1 MKQRPSIA
9 LLIESSNSYARGLLR
24 GIMSYIHEHHPWSIY
39 LPEHGRGNVP
49 VNWLNSWHG
58 DGIIA
63 RIENTKIAEAVVNS
77 GVPAVDVSAA
87 RLAPSLPWVE
97 TDDHAIAVL
106 AAQHLIERGF
116 QHYAFCGDHRF
127 NWSRWREEHFQQSIE
142 NVGFD
147 CHIYPHTTG
156 RKKAIPWEREQQ
168 RLSEWILQLPKPVGV
183 MACYDIKAQQL
194 LDVCRTI
201 NVSVPEE
208 VAIIGVDNDEI
219 LCNLSEPPLSSI
231 IPNTHQTGYE
241 AAALLDQIISGHKV
255 SSEAHLIKPL
265 GIATRQSTDIQAI
278 DDKLISDAVRFIRHH
293 ACDGINVQDVLKSVP
308 LSRRVLESRFQKII
322 GRSPHE
328 EIMRIRIDRVKQLLE
343 ETDLSLIE
351 IAERTGFQ
359 HPEYLN
365 VAFKKQTGITPG
377 VYRRNQKTRDKIH

>member
-24 GIMSYIHEHHPWSIY
+24 GVMSYIHEHRSWSIY
-39 LPEHGRGNVP
+39 LPEHGRGSVP

-63 RIENTKIAEAVVNS
+63 RIENEKIAEAVVNS

-97 TDDHAIAVL
+97 TDDRAIATL

-116 QHYAFCGDHRF
+116 QHYAFCGDDRF
-127 NWSRWREEHFQQSIE
+127 NWSRWREDHFQSCIE
-142 NVGFD
+142 NAGYV
-147 CHIYPHTTG
+147 CHRYPQAKG
-156 RKKAIPWEREQQ
+156 RKKTIPWEQEQQ
-168 RLSEWILQLPKPVGV
+168 RLSEWIRQLPKPVGV

-194 LDVCRTI
+194 LDVCRTSS
-201 NVSVPEE
+201 VSVPEE

-219 LCNLSEPPLSSI
+219 LCNLSEPPLSSV
-231 IPNTHQTGYE
+231 IPNTRLTGYE
-241 AAALLDQIISGHKV
+241 AAALLDRMIAGQTV

-278 DDKLISDAVRFIRHH
+278 DDKFISDAVCFIRQH
-293 ACDGINVQDVLKSVP
+293 ACDGINVQTVLKSVP
-308 LSRRVLESRFQKII
+308 LSRRVLESRFQKFI

-328 EIMRIRIDRVKQLLE
+328 EIMRIRLDRVKQLLE
-343 ETDLSLIE
+343 ETDLSLTA
-351 IAERTGFQ
+351 IAERTGFR

-365 VAFKKQTGITPG
+365 VAFKKQTGTTPG
-377 VYRRNQKTRDKIH
+377 TFRREQKRSR

>member
-1 MKQRPSIA
+1 MKERPSIA

-39 LPEHGRGNVP
+39 LPEHGRGSVP
-49 VNWLNSWHG
+49 VNWLNRWHG

-63 RIENTKIAEAVVNS
+63 RIENSKIAAAVVNS

-97 TDDHAIAVL
+97 TDDRAIAKL
-106 AAQHLIERGF
+106 AAEHLIERGF

-127 NWSRWREEHFQQSIE
+127 NWSRWREEHFQKQITDAGFVCHVYPQSAKRI
-142 NVGFD
+142 
-147 CHIYPHTTG
+147 
-156 RKKAIPWEREQQ
+156 KSIPWEEEQH
-168 RLSEWILQLPKPVGV
+168 RLSEWIHQLPKPVGI

-194 LDVCRTI
+194 LDACRTI

-241 AAALLDQIISGHKV
+241 AAALLDRMISGQKV
-255 SSEAHLIKPL
+255 SSDAHLIKPL

-278 DDKLISDAVRFIRHH
+278 DDQSISAAVRFIRHH
-293 ACDGINVQDVLKSVP
+293 ACDGINVQDILKSVP

-328 EIMRIRIDRVKQLLE
+328 EIMRIRLDRVKQLLT
-343 ETDLSLIE
+343 ETDLSLIQ
-351 IAERTGFQ
+351 IAERTGFR

-365 VAFKKQTGITPG
+365 VAFKKQTGTTPG
-377 VYRRNQKTRDKIH
+377 TFRRN

>member
-1 MKQRPSIA
+1 MKSRPSIA

-24 GIMSYIHEHHPWSIY
+24 GIMAYIHEHHSWSIY

-63 RIENTKIAEAVVNS
+63 RIENTKTAEAVVNS

-97 TDDHAIAVL
+97 TDDRAIASL

-116 QHYAFCGDHRF
+116 EHYAFCGDHRF
-127 NWSRWREEHFQQSIE
+127 NWSRWREDHFQ
-142 NVGFD
+142 NVIQDAGFV
-147 CHIYPHTTG
+147 CHAYPQTAG
-156 RKKAIPWEREQQ
+156 RKQAPPWEAEQQ
-168 RLSEWILQLPKPVGV
+168 RLADWIQQLPKPVGI

-219 LCNLSEPPLSSI
+219 LCNLSEPPLSSV
-231 IPNTHQTGYE
+231 IPNTRLTGYE
-241 AAALLDQIISGHKV
+241 AAALLDRMIAGEPV

-278 DDKLISDAVRFIRHH
+278 DDKLISDAVRFIRQQ
-293 ACDGINVQDVLKSVP
+293 ACEGINVQDVLKSVP

-328 EIMRIRIDRVKQLLE
+328 EIMRIRLDRVKQLLE
-343 ETDLSLIE
+343 ETELPLIE
-351 IAERTGFQ
+351 IASRTGFR
-359 HPEYLN
+359 HSEYLN
-365 VAFKKQTGITPG
+365 VAFKKQTGTTPG
-377 VYRRNQKTRDKIH
+377 QFRRQQKHRKLPN

>member
-1 MKQRPSIA
+1 MKDRPSIA

-63 RIENTKIAEAVVNS
+63 RIENSKIATAVVNS
-77 GVPAVDVSAA
+77 GVPAVDMSAA

-97 TDDHAIAVL
+97 TDDHAIAKL
-106 AAQHLIERGF
+106 AAEHLVERGF
-116 QHYAFCGDHRF
+116 QHYSFCGDHRF
-127 NWSRWREEHFQQSIE
+127 NWSQWREDHFQQHIADA
-142 NVGFD
+142 GFA
-147 CHIYPHTTG
+147 CHVYPQSTKQ
-156 RKKAIPWEREQQ
+156 KKMLPWEEEQQ
-168 RLSEWILQLPKPVGV
+168 RLSEWIQQLPKPVGV
-183 MACYDIKAQQL
+183 MACYDIRAQQL
-194 LDVCRTI
+194 LDACRTI

-241 AAALLDQIISGHKV
+241 AAALLDRMISGQSV

-278 DDKLISDAVRFIRHH
+278 DDKFISEAVRFIRQH
-293 ACDGINVQDVLKSVP
+293 ACVGINVQDVLKSVP
-308 LSRRVLESRFQKII
+308 LSRRVLESRFQKFI

-328 EIMRIRIDRVKQLLE
+328 EIMRIRLDRVKQLLT
-343 ETDLSLIE
+343 ETDLSLIQ
-351 IAERTGFQ
+351 IAERTGFR

-377 VYRRNQKTRDKIH
+377 NFRRDQNPSPR

>member
-1 MKQRPSIA
+1 MKERPSIA
-9 LLIESSNSYARGLLR
+9 LMIESSNSYARGLLR
-24 GIMSYIHEHHPWSIY
+24 GVMSYIHEHHPWSIY
-39 LPEHGRGNVP
+39 LPEHGRGSVP
-49 VNWLNSWHG
+49 VDWLKNWHG
-58 DGIIA
+58 DGMIA
-63 RIENTKIAEAVVNS
+63 RIENSKIATAVVNS

-97 TDDHAIAVL
+97 TDDRAIAKL
-106 AAQHLIERGF
+106 AAEHLIERGF

-127 NWSRWREEHFQQSIE
+127 NWSRWREEHFQKHIAE
-142 NVGFD
+142 AGFV
-147 CHIYPHTTG
+147 CHVYPQKT
-156 RKKAIPWEREQQ
+156 RQKKTIPWELEQR
-168 RLSEWILQLPKPVGV
+168 RLAEWIHKLPKPVGV

-194 LDVCRTI
+194 LDACRTI

-208 VAIIGVDNDEI
+208 VAIVGVDNDEI

-231 IPNTHQTGYE
+231 IPNTHQTGYD
-241 AAALLDQIISGHKV
+241 AAALLDRMISGQKV

-278 DDKLISDAVRFIRHH
+278 DDKNISDAVRFIRQH

-308 LSRRVLESRFQKII
+308 LSRRVLETRFQKII

-328 EIMRIRIDRVKQLLE
+328 EIMRIRLDRVRQLLE
-343 ETDLSLIE
+343 ETDLSLIQ
-351 IAERTGFQ
+351 IAERTGFR

-377 VYRRNQKTRDKIH
+377 KFRRDQKHTR

>member
-1 MKQRPSIA
+1 MKERPSIA

-24 GIMSYIHEHHPWSIY
+24 GVMSYIHEHHPWSIY
-39 LPEHGRGNVP
+39 LPEHGRGSVP

-63 RIENTKIAEAVVNS
+63 RIENSKIAAAVVNS
-77 GVPAVDVSAA
+77 GVPAVDLSAA

-97 TDDHAIAVL
+97 TDDHAIAKL
-106 AAQHLIERGF
+106 AAEHLIERGF
-116 QHYAFCGDHRF
+116 QHYAFCGDDQF
-127 NWSRWREEHFQQSIE
+127 NWSCWREDYFQKQITDAGFVCHVYPQS
-142 NVGFD
+142 
-147 CHIYPHTTG
+147 TK
-156 RKKAIPWEREQQ
+156 RLKSIPWEEEQR
-168 RLSEWILQLPKPVGV
+168 RLSEWIQQLPKPVGV

-194 LDVCRTI
+194 LDACRTV

-241 AAALLDQIISGHKV
+241 AAALLDRMIAGQTV
-255 SSEAHLIKPL
+255 SSDAHLIKPL

-278 DDKLISDAVRFIRHH
+278 DDKSISAAVRFIRHH

-322 GRSPHE
+322 GRSPHA
-328 EIMRIRIDRVKQLLE
+328 EIMRIRLDRVKQLLT
-343 ETDLSLIE
+343 ETDLSLIQ

-365 VAFKKQTGITPG
+365 VAFKKQTGTTPG
-377 VYRRNQKTRDKIH
+377 TFRRN

>member
-24 GIMSYIHEHHPWSIY
+24 GIMAYIHEHHPWSIY

-63 RIENTKIAEAVVNS
+63 RIENAKIAEAVVNS
-77 GVPAVDVSAA
+77 GVPAVDMSAA

-97 TDDHAIAVL
+97 TDDRAIATL
-106 AAQHLIERGF
+106 AAQHLVERGF
-116 QHYAFCGDHRF
+116 QHYAFCGDDRF
-127 NWSRWREEHFQQSIE
+127 NWSRWREDHFQACIKDT
-142 NVGFD
+142 GFV
-147 CHIYPHTTG
+147 CHRYPQAKG
-156 RKKAIPWEREQQ
+156 RKKNIPWEQEQQ
-168 RLSEWILQLPKPVGV
+168 RLSDWIRQLPKPVGV

-219 LCNLSEPPLSSI
+219 LCNLSEPPLSSV
-231 IPNTHQTGYE
+231 IPNTRLTGYE
-241 AAALLDQIISGHKV
+241 AAALLDRMLAGQTV

-278 DDKLISDAVRFIRHH
+278 DDKFISDAVRFIRQH

-308 LSRRVLESRFQKII
+308 LSRRILESRFQKII

-328 EIMRIRIDRVKQLLE
+328 EIVRIRLDRVKQLLE
-343 ETDLSLIE
+343 ETDLSLIQ

-377 VYRRNQKTRDKIH
+377 SFRRNQNHAARGI

>member
-24 GIMSYIHEHHPWSIY
+24 GVMSYIHEHHPWSIY
-39 LPEHGRGNVP
+39 LPEHGRGSVP
-49 VNWLNSWHG
+49 VNWLNSWNG

-63 RIENTKIAEAVVNS
+63 RIENEKIAEAVVNS

-97 TDDHAIAVL
+97 TDDPAIASL
-106 AAQHLIERGF
+106 AAQHLVERGF
-116 QHYAFCGDHRF
+116 QHYAFCGDDRF
-127 NWSRWREEHFQQSIE
+127 NWSRWREDHFQSCIKAAGYTCQ
-142 NVGFD
+142 
-147 CHIYPHTTG
+147 IYPQAKG
-156 RKKAIPWEREQQ
+156 RKKTIPWEQEQR
-168 RLSEWILQLPKPVGV
+168 RLSEWILQLPKPVGI

-219 LCNLSEPPLSSI
+219 LCNLSEPPLSSV
-231 IPNTHQTGYE
+231 IPNTRLTGYE
-241 AAALLDQIISGHKV
+241 AAALLDRMIAGQTA
-255 SSEAHLIKPL
+255 SSEAYLIKPL
-265 GIATRQSTDIQAI
+265 GIETRQSTDIQAI
-278 DDKLISDAVRFIRHH
+278 DDKFISDAVRFIRQH
-293 ACDGINVQDVLKSVP
+293 ACDGINVQNVLKHVP
-308 LSRRVLESRFQKII
+308 LSRRVLESRFQKFI

-328 EIMRIRIDRVKQLLE
+328 EIMRIRLDRVKQLLE

-351 IAERTGFQ
+351 IAERTGFR

-365 VAFKKQTGITPG
+365 VAFKKQTGTTPG
-377 VYRRNQKTRDKIH
+377 SFRRKQKQTR

>member
-1 MKQRPSIA
+1 MKSRPSIA

-24 GIMSYIHEHHPWSIY
+24 GIMSYIHEHHSWSIY

-49 VNWLNSWHG
+49 VSWLNNWHG

-97 TDDHAIAVL
+97 TDDHAIASL
-106 AAQHLIERGF
+106 AAQHLIDRGF
-116 QHYAFCGDHRF
+116 QHFAFCGDHRF
-127 NWSRWREEHFQQSIE
+127 NWSRWRESHFQECIQTARLH
-142 NVGFD
+142 
-147 CHIYPHTTG
+147 CHIYPQTTG
-156 RKKAIPWEREQQ
+156 RKQSPPWEAEQK
-168 RLSEWILQLPKPVGV
+168 RLADWIRALPKPVGV

-219 LCNLSEPPLSSI
+219 LCNLSEPPLSSV
-231 IPNTHQTGYE
+231 IPNTRLTGYE
-241 AAALLDQIISGHKV
+241 AAALLDRMIAGEAV
-255 SSEAHLIKPL
+255 SSEAQLIKPL

-278 DDKLISDAVRFIRHH
+278 DDKLISDAVRLIRQQ
-293 ACDGINVQDVLKSVP
+293 ACDGINVQDVLKSIP

-328 EIMRIRIDRVKQLLE
+328 EIMRIRLDRVKQLLE
-343 ETDLSLIE
+343 ETELSLIE
-351 IAERTGFQ
+351 IAERTGFR
-359 HPEYLN
+359 HAEYLN
-365 VAFKKQTGITPG
+365 VAFKKQTGTTPG
-377 VYRRNQKTRDKIH
+377 QFRRGQKRTR

>member
-24 GIMSYIHEHHPWSIY
+24 GIMSYIHEHQPWSIY
-39 LPEHGRGNVP
+39 LPEHGRGSVP

-63 RIENTKIAEAVVNS
+63 RIENAKIAEAVVNC

-97 TDDHAIAVL
+97 TDDHTIAML

-127 NWSRWREEHFQQSIE
+127 NWSRWREEHFRQPIE
-142 NVGFD
+142 NAGFD
-147 CHIYPHTTG
+147 CHEYPQTMG
-156 RKKAIPWEREQQ
+156 RKKTIPWEVEQQ
-168 RLSEWILQLPKPVGV
+168 RLSEWIRQLPKPVGI

-231 IPNTHQTGYE
+231 IPNTQQTGYE
-241 AAALLDQIISGHKV
+241 AAALLDQMISGHSV

-265 GIATRQSTDIQAI
+265 GIAARQSTDVQAI

-293 ACDGINVQDVLKSVP
+293 ACDGINVRDILKSVP
-308 LSRRVLESRFQKII
+308 LSRRVLESRFQKFI

-328 EIMRIRIDRVKQLLE
+328 EIMRIRLDRVKRLLE
-343 ETDLSLIE
+343 ETDLSLSQ

-365 VAFKKQTGITPG
+365 VAFKKQTNITPG
-377 VYRRNQKTRDKIH
+377 TYRRKQKIS

>member
-1 MKQRPSIA
+1 MKERPSIA

-24 GIMSYIHEHHPWSIY
+24 GVMSYIHEHHPWSIY
-39 LPEHGRGNVP
+39 LPEHGRGSVP

-63 RIENTKIAEAVVNS
+63 RIENSKIAAAVVNS

-97 TDDHAIAVL
+97 TDDHTIAKL
-106 AAQHLIERGF
+106 AAAHLIERGF
-116 QHYAFCGDHRF
+116 QHYAFCGDDQF
-127 NWSRWREEHFQQSIE
+127 NWSRWREDYFQKQITDAGFVCHVYPQS
-142 NVGFD
+142 
-147 CHIYPHTTG
+147 TK
-156 RKKAIPWEREQQ
+156 RLKSIPWEEEQR
-168 RLSEWILQLPKPVGV
+168 RLSEWIQQLPKPVGV

-194 LDVCRTI
+194 LDACRTV

-241 AAALLDQIISGHKV
+241 AAALLDRMIAGQTV
-255 SSEAHLIKPL
+255 SSDAHLIKPL

-278 DDKLISDAVRFIRHH
+278 DDKSISAAVRFIRHH

-322 GRSPHE
+322 GRSPHA
-328 EIMRIRIDRVKQLLE
+328 EIMRIRLDRVKQLLT
-343 ETDLSLIE
+343 ETDLSLIQ

-365 VAFKKQTGITPG
+365 VAFKKLTDTTPG
-377 VYRRNQKTRDKIH
+377 TYRRTQKNI

>member
-1 MKQRPSIA
+1 
-9 LLIESSNSYARGLLR
+9 
-24 GIMSYIHEHHPWSIY
+24 
-39 LPEHGRGNVP
+39 

-77 GVPAVDVSAA
+77 GVPAVDMSAA

-97 TDDHAIAVL
+97 TDDRAIATL
-106 AAQHLIERGF
+106 AAQHLVERGF
-116 QHYAFCGDHRF
+116 QHYAFCGDDRF
-127 NWSRWREEHFQQSIE
+127 NWSRWREDHFQACIKDA
-142 NVGFD
+142 GFV
-147 CHIYPHTTG
+147 CHGYPQAKG
-156 RKKAIPWEREQQ
+156 RKKNIPWEQEQQ
-168 RLSEWILQLPKPVGV
+168 RLSDWIRQLPKPVGV

-219 LCNLSEPPLSSI
+219 LCNLSEPPLSSV
-231 IPNTHQTGYE
+231 IPNTRLTGYE
-241 AAALLDQIISGHKV
+241 AAALLDRMLAGQTV

-278 DDKLISDAVRFIRHH
+278 DDKFISDAVRFIRQH

-308 LSRRVLESRFQKII
+308 LSRRILESRFQKII

-328 EIMRIRIDRVKQLLE
+328 EIMRIRLDRVKQLLE
-343 ETDLSLIE
+343 ETDLSLIQ

-365 VAFKKQTGITPG
+365 VTFKKQTGITPG
-377 VYRRNQKTRDKIH
+377 TYRRNQENASRGI